1 MTAITR
7 GEVQVERFVA
17 FSDDPEGGNPAGVVR
32 DAAPLGAEEMQ
43 GIAAAVG
50 YSETAFVTGPIRRDA
65 LIPIRYFA
73 PEGEV
78 DFCGHATIA
87 TAVTIGES
95 VGHGSYTLSTRVGPV
110 AVTAHRDG
118 ARTVGTLR
126 SPATDCHPLDEHLA
140 GPLLDAL
147 GWSAQDLD
155 ATLPPAIGYGGNKHP
170 ILVARSLQ
178 RLATLA
184 YDFDALQRLCRE
196 HDWITVHLTVATGPR
211 TWRARDPFPW
221 GGVVEDPAT
230 GAAAAAFAGYLRA
243 LTRAATG
250 DSFVITQGV
259 EMGRPST
266 ITVELTDQG
275 ALVSGTATRIQPPRA
290 DPATTRPGQAA
301 PGG

>member
-1 MTAITR
+1 
-7 GEVQVERFVA
+7 
-17 FSDDPEGGNPAGVVR
+17 
-32 DAAPLGAEEMQ
+32 
-43 GIAAAVG
+43 
-50 YSETAFVTGPIRRDA
+50 VTGPIRRHA

-87 TAVTIGES
+87 TAVAIGES

-126 SPATDCHPLDEHLA
+126 SPATDCLPLDEHLA
-140 GPLLDAL
+140 GLLLDAL
-147 GWSAQDLD
+147 GESAQDLD
-155 ATLPPAIGYGGNKHP
+155 ATLPPAIGHGGNKRP

-243 LTRAATG
+243 HTRAATG
-250 DSFVITQGV
+250 ESFVITQGG

-266 ITVELTDQG
+266 ITVELTDRDLRPPNLTNP
-275 ALVSGTATRIQPPRA
+275 ALP
-290 DPATTRPGQAA
+290 TTRGSRPPIVTSSTNQPSRSAPPDPQTAAEVEERPGEARRRFEWAGELIHLVPA
-301 PGG
+301 P

>member
-126 SPATDCHPLDEHLA
+126 SPATDCLPLDEHLA
-140 GPLLDAL
+140 GLLLDAL
-147 GWSAQDLD
+147 GESAQDLD
-155 ATLPPAIGYGGNKHP
+155 ATLPPAIGHGGNKRP

-196 HDWITVHLTVATGPR
+196 HDWITVHLTIATGPR
-211 TWRARDPFPW
+211 TWHPRDPFP
-221 GGVVEDPAT
+221 GVEWSRTLPRERLRRPSPAT
-230 GAAAAAFAGYLRA
+230 CERTPA
-243 LTRAATG
+243 
-250 DSFVITQGV
+250 
-259 EMGRPST
+259 
-266 ITVELTDQG
+266 
-275 ALVSGTATRIQPPRA
+275 PPPEKA
-290 DPATTRPGQAA
+290 S
-301 PGG
+301 

>member
-1 MTAITR
+1 MTAVTR
-7 GEVQVERFVA
+7 GEVQVERFAA
-17 FSDDPEGGNPAGVVR
+17 FADDPGGGNPAGVVR
-32 DAAPLGAEEMQ
+32 DAASLGAEEMQ
-43 GIAAAVG
+43 RVAAAVG

-65 LIPIRYFA
+65 MIPIRYFA

-87 TAVTIGES
+87 TAVAIGES
-95 VGHGSYTLSTRVGPV
+95 VGYGSYTLTTKVGPV
-110 AVTAHRDG
+110 TVTAHRDG

-126 SPATDCHPLDEHLA
+126 SPATDCFPLDEHPA
-140 GPLLDAL
+140 GLLLDAL
-147 GWSAQDLD
+147 GWSAHDLD

-170 ILVARSLQ
+170 ILVARNLQ
-178 RLATLA
+178 RLETLA

-211 TWRARDPFPW
+211 TWQARDPFPW

-243 LTRAATG
+243 HDRAATG
-250 DSFVITQGV
+250 DSFVIRQGV

-266 ITVELTDQG
+266 ISVELTDQG
-275 ALVSGTATRIQPPRA
+275 ALVSGAATRILVTQPR
-290 DPATTRPGQAA
+290 PATTRPAQAA
-301 PGG
+301 PRG

>member
-1 MTAITR
+1 MAAITR
-7 GEVQVERFVA
+7 GKVQVERFAA
-17 FSDDPEGGNPAGVVR
+17 FSDDPDAGNPAGVVR

-43 GIAAAVG
+43 EVAAAVG
-50 YSETAFVTGPIRRDA
+50 HSETAFVTGPIRRDA
-65 LIPIRYFA
+65 LIPIRRFA

-87 TAVTIGES
+87 TAVAIGES

-126 SPATDCHPLDEHLA
+126 SPATDCLPLDEHLA

-147 GWSAQDLD
+147 GESAQDLD
-155 ATLPPAIGYGGNKHP
+155 ATLPPAIGHGGNKRP

-196 HDWITVHLTVATGPR
+196 HDWITVHLTIATGPR
-211 TWRARDPFPW
+211 TWHPRDPFP
-221 GGVVEDPAT
+221 GVEWSRTLPRERLRRSSPAT
-230 GAAAAAFAGYLRA
+230 CERTPA
-243 LTRAATG
+243 
-250 DSFVITQGV
+250 
-259 EMGRPST
+259 
-266 ITVELTDQG
+266 
-275 ALVSGTATRIQPPRA
+275 PPPEKA
-290 DPATTRPGQAA
+290 S
-301 PGG
+301 